1 MESYVDYLGNR
12 GVKYRE
18 FISFSTKI
26 CGLLGLSPN
35 EIENILEALKQKPRI
50 PVLWFHG
57 LECTCCSESLMRSSS
72 PLFSDIA
79 SLISLEY
86 DDLISASWGEN
97 LLNHKNKIIK
107 EHKDNYI
114 LAVEGSITEFE
125 EGACCMVGGRPFNE
139 ELLEAAKHA
148 KFIVAWGSCASFGC
162 VQAAYPNPTKS
173 NSIDKI
179 IKDKPIV
186 KIPGCPPIPEVMAGL
201 IVYVLLKEEL
211 PPLDSKL
218 RPKMFYGM
226 TVHDTCYRKSFYNVG
241 KFAEHFDDEG
251 AKLGYC
257 LYKLGCKGPSTYN
270 ACSSLGWYNGLSF
283 PVKAGHGCIGCSQ
296 EGFWDKD
303 MYKEEAPI
311 TSNAQSFD
319 IFNF

>member
-1 MESYVDYLGNR
+1 METYYSFLAGR
-12 GVKYRE
+12 GVRYRE

-26 CGLLGLSPN
+26 CGLLGINPN
-35 EIENILEALKQKPRI
+35 EINNIINALKQKPRI

-72 PLFSDIA
+72 PVFGDII

-86 DDLISASWGEN
+86 DDLISSSCGED
-97 LLNHKNKIIK
+97 LLNYKSKIIEK
-107 EHKDNYI
+107 YKGNYI

-125 EGACCMVGGRPFNE
+125 DGACCMVGGRPFNE
-139 ELLEAAKHA
+139 ELLEAARYA
-148 KFIVAWGSCASFGC
+148 KVVIAWGSCASFGC
-162 VQAAYPNPTKS
+162 VQAANPNPTKS
-173 NSIDKI
+173 YSIDKV

-186 KIPGCPPIPEVMAGL
+186 KVPGCPPIPEIMAGVIL
-201 IVYVLLKEEL
+201 YMLLKDDL

-226 TVHDTCYRKSFYNVG
+226 TIHDSCYRKSFYNAG
-241 KFAEHFDDEG
+241 KFAESFDDEG
-251 AKLGYC
+251 AKSGHC

-283 PVKAGHGCIGCSQ
+283 PVKSGHGCIGCSQ
-296 EGFWDKD
+296 EGFWDKE

-311 TSNAQSFD
+311 VNQNFD

>member
-1 MESYVDYLGNR
+1 MESYLDYLGKR

-26 CGLLGLSPN
+26 SGLLGLNPN
-35 EIENILEALKQKPRI
+35 EIDDILKALKQKPRI

-72 PLFSDIA
+72 PVFSDIA

-86 DDLISASWGEN
+86 DDLISASCGEN
-97 LLNHKNKIIK
+97 LLNYKNKIIK

-125 EGACCMVGGRPFNE
+125 EGACCMVGGKTFNE
-139 ELLEAAKHA
+139 ELLEAAEYA

-173 NSIDKI
+173 SSVDKI

-186 KIPGCPPIPEVMAGL
+186 KIPGCPPIPEVMAAL

-226 TVHDTCYRKSFYNVG
+226 TIHDACYRKSFYNVG
-241 KFAEHFDDEG
+241 KFAERFDDEG

-283 PVKAGHGCIGCSQ
+283 PIKSGHGCIGCSQ
-296 EGFWDKD
+296 EGFWDKA

-311 TSNAQSFD
+311 TSTSQNFD
-319 IFNF
+319 IFDF